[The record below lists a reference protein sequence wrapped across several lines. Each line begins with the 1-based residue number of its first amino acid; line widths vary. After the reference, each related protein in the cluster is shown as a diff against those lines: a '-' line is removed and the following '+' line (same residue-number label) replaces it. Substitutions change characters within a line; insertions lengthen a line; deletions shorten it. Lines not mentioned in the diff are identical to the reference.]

1 MKELLTLVKK
11 DWLIRKKYK
20 FIWINMALTP
30 FFMIGPYIFTSKLFG
45 KIDFSESIL
54 IGTLLWYWLNQYF
67 WGVGDGFGEERA
79 EGTLTSIIIS
89 PISLLKFLFSKSI
102 DTFLT
107 NIYLTIFTLI
117 FFAIS
122 GITIKMSIWIF
133 ILLLMSGIYIT
144 FFSIF
149 FAALALWKKKIGSMN
164 YAVQYFVGLLSGM
177 TSSIEYYPIYIKMI
191 SYIIP
196 LTYLISL
203 GRNIIKKGIIGKEDI
218 FLLIVLT
225 IISLIY
231 LIIGILML
239 NKVERY
245 TREKGEW
252 ESW

>member
-1 MKELLTLVKK
+1 M
-11 DWLIRKKYK
+11 
-20 FIWINMALTP
+20 
-30 FFMIGPYIFTSKLFG
+30 
-45 KIDFSESIL
+45 
-54 IGTLLWYWLNQYF
+54 
-67 WGVGDGFGEERA
+67 
-79 EGTLTSIIIS
+79 
-89 PISLLKFLFSKSI
+89 
-102 DTFLT
+102 
-107 NIYLTIFTLI
+107 
-117 FFAIS
+117 IS

-133 ILLLMSGIYIT
+133 LLLLISGMYIT